1 MYLII
6 SQKKR
11 KIIIM
16 NASKKIKIFTPQKFR
31 KGILLLEKIL
41 IVLMVL
47 ASFAGT
53 IWITHPEVCK
63 DILYMSVY
71 TLLYFAIF
79 LVLFNAYGCPKIGS
93 VRLKEL
99 LFSFGLTLLIADVFA
114 YFVLVLLKHDLQ
126 RVLPFL
132 IMLGIQMVLGIVLY
146 IVANATYFSLNP
158 VFDMVAICADS
169 EWERNSIRKFR
180 AIPQRYQIT
189 QILSEQNTEQEML
202 DAIDHHDSV
211 ILGAL
216 EGKLRTQLMD
226 YCFAHN
232 KRVYV
237 LPHVQDIVINAAQP
251 TQIGDMVVMLCKNRP
266 MTVEQMF
273 IKRLMDIVISAVILL
288 VTAPFV
294 GIAALCIKLYDGGP
308 VIFRQKRY
316 TRNQE
321 VFTMYKLRSM
331 IVDAEKDG
339 EQRTTVG
346 DKRITPIGKFIRAT
360 RLDEI
365 PQLVNVLKG
374 DMAIVGPRAESIGLV
389 DAYIE
394 KMPAFRYRTKVK
406 AGLTGYAQVYGKAN
420 TSHED
425 KARMDIYYIENYSLL
440 TDIKLLLYTVK
451 VIFMKESTEGFD
463 ESKPDNMQ
471 EQEK

>member
-1 MYLII
+1 
-6 SQKKR
+6 
-11 KIIIM
+11 M

-47 ASFAGT
+47 ASFVGT

-216 EGKLRTQLMD
+216 GGKLRTQLMD

-273 IKRLMDIVISAVILL
+273 IKRLMDIVISAAILL